1 MEVDTVA
8 SLSLISNCKEAYL
21 SVWGDSNRSTL
32 QTTDICL
39 QIYTGEKIA
48 MMGSLQVDVSH
59 NNQTKQLP
67 LLVVK
72 GQGPNLLGRDWM
84 NELILDWQTIHNVQ
98 DNQQLDKLLQKH
110 STLFWDELGKLEGH
124 KVKLHLDT
132 ETRPK
137 FCKARPEKVEATLD
151 LLEARDVIEKVKFSS
166 PPQDRGVVH
175 SIDSW

>member
-1 MEVDTVA
+1 
-8 SLSLISNCKEAYL
+8 
-21 SVWGDSNRSTL
+21 
-32 QTTDICL
+32 
-39 QIYTGEKIA
+39 
-48 MMGSLQVDVSH
+48 
-59 NNQTKQLP
+59 
-67 LLVVK
+67 
-72 GQGPNLLGRDWM
+72 M

-110 STLFWDELGKLEGH
+110 STFFWDELGKLEGH

-166 PPQDRGVVH
+166 PPQDRGVIH
-175 SIDSW
+175 SIDRW